1 MGTHPIF
8 ESDFDCLTDF
18 DPKSPGGMASP
29 LAVLSEAAYVYEQME
44 QLKMDQLSTPPYA
57 HEPVASVPNPAGAG
71 GAAGAAPGGLPWV
84 LVVPHPGLAH
94 AQAMQALQ
102 AMHTNA
108 YLAAIT
114 QRAASAATT
123 AAVNPVPKLNSPPRQ
138 LALHPAGSISTGSL
152 STESEG
158 YPPWHQ
164 QQQQQQKPEVIVRN
178 PNHHQHHHH
187 QVRMRQKKPRPSVEA
202 HFRRSLGSYETT
214 TQQQNKRP
222 SSMIE
227 HSEVDAHF
235 ARVFGADE
243 WSKLQ
248 AKRKKLNRHS
258 VI

>member
-29 LAVLSEAAYVYEQME
+29 LAVLSEAAFVYEQME
-44 QLKMDQLSTPPYA
+44 KLKMDQLTSTTPYA
-57 HEPVASVPNPAGAG
+57 HEPVASVPRDPVVGG
-71 GAAGAAPGGLPWV
+71 GAAAAGGLPWV

-94 AQAMQALQ
+94 AQAITNLQALQ

-114 QRAASAATT
+114 QRAAAATT
-123 AAVNPVPKLNSPPRQ
+123 APTTAAPKLNSPPRQ

-164 QQQQQQKPEVIVRN
+164 QQQQQKPEVIVRN
-178 PNHHQHHHH
+178 PNHHHQHH
-187 QVRMRQKKPRPSVEA
+187 QVRMRPKKPKPSVEA
-202 HFRRSLGSYETT
+202 HFRRSLGSYETNN
-214 TQQQNKRP
+214 QQNKRP

-227 HSEVDAHF
+227 HSEVDTHF

-243 WSKLQ
+243 WNKIQ

>member
-44 QLKMDQLSTPPYA
+44 QLKMDQLTSTAPYA
-57 HEPVASVPNPAGAG
+57 HEPVASVPRSEGGG
-71 GAAGAAPGGLPWV
+71 GAGGLPWV

-114 QRAASAATT
+114 QRAAAATT
-123 AAVNPVPKLNSPPRQ
+123 APKVNSPPRQ

-164 QQQQQQKPEVIVRN
+164 QQQQKPEVIVRN
-178 PNHHQHHHH
+178 PNHHHK
-187 QVRMRQKKPRPSVEA
+187 VTMRPKKPKPSVEA
-202 HFRRSLGSYETT
+202 HFRRSLGSYETNN
-214 TQQQNKRP
+214 QQNKRP